1 MYIPNTHYKKH
12 EKTSKNPLPV
22 CIVKKLKLKNIS
34 WKFFLVGQGRN
45 WKEIIKFKIKGK
57 RFLIEKSLQM
67 LIFCLTIQCTF
78 LLKVLLLVF
87 FITALF
93 VCLYVYFPK
102 QHTKNMKKTLLIK
115 ANMLKL
121 PFSFSSDIKE
131 RYNTNQKFTKHK
143 LKKNKI

>member
-67 LIFCLTIQCTF
+67 LIFLFNNSMHISIKSAFACLF
-78 LLKVLLLVF
+78 YYSS
-87 FITALF
+87 
-93 VCLYVYFPK
+93 VCVPICIFPK
-102 QHTKNMKKTLLIK
+102 TTHKKYEKNLTYKG
-115 ANMLKL
+115 
-121 PFSFSSDIKE
+121 
-131 RYNTNQKFTKHK
+131 KHV
-143 LKKNKI
+143 KIAVQFQLRH